1 MIFKALLLSISM
13 LTWAAE
19 NAPKSYS
26 LEAEPLVAT
35 EKPSQ
40 LQNVGI
46 KQQLGAQLDLNM
58 TFKDESGQTV
68 QLSHYINGT
77 KPVIISPIYYN
88 CPRLCNFHLNGLTEG
103 LQKVDWSPG
112 DKFEMIAVSFDASE
126 TPDLAKAKKENYMK
140 MYNRPGTEGGWH
152 FLTAS
157 QDVVKKLTESVG
169 FEFKW
174 NEEAKEWAHA
184 SAAIVISPD
193 GRITRYL
200 PGIVFEAK
208 DIKLALTE
216 AGQGKVGGF
225 VDSLLLYCFQYD
237 PHKSEYTIAAVRLMK
252 LGGLLTVLILGIW
265 LGPIWIRYLKAENPR
280 S

>member
-1 MIFKALLLSISM
+1 MIIKALLLSMSM
-13 LTWAAE
+13 LTWAAD
-19 NAPKSYS
+19 NAPKGYS
-26 LEAEPLVAT
+26 LEAEPLTAT
-35 EKPSQ
+35 EKPPE

-58 TFKDESGQTV
+58 SFKDENGNTV
-68 QLSHYINGT
+68 QLSQYINGS

-140 MYNRPGTEGGWH
+140 MYNRAGTEGGWH

-157 QDVVKKLTESVG
+157 QDVIKKLTETVG

-184 SAAIVISPD
+184 SAAIVVSPD
-193 GRITRYL
+193 GQITRYL

-216 AGQGKVGGF
+216 AGQGKVGSF

-237 PHKSEYTIAAVRLMK
+237 PHKSEYAIAAVRLMK
-252 LGGLLTVLILGIW
+252 LGGFLTVLILGIW